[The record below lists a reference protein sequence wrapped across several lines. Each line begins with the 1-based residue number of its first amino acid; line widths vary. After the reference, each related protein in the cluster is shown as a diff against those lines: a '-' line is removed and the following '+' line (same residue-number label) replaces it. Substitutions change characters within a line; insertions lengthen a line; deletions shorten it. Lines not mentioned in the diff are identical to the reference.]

1 MRSPKPYSFQGFLD
15 FNSGYAQILR
25 DWNVFVGGANPIA
38 RTNVAPVVNPPQEPV
53 LYGFSFTKPCAA
65 GLPPTFVVAGAGEL
79 PEGILAREGI
89 ISLGDTSDKGL
100 ESKSRYVMGLM
111 ESRLQGLGVDWPQVT
126 AIDVFTS
133 HSITPLLSEIILG
146 RAGDASIHGVH
157 WHYTNPPIS
166 EIEYEM
172 DVRGIRTELRLV

>member
-1 MRSPKPYSFQGFLD
+1 M
-15 FNSGYAQILR
+15 
-25 DWNVFVGGANPIA
+25 
-38 RTNVAPVVNPPQEPV
+38 
-53 LYGFSFTKPCAA
+53 
-65 GLPPTFVVAGAGEL
+65 AGAGEL